1 MALSQSHTTTDECKH
16 CDAPIDEFYAPGY
29 CSESCYHAEQAEK
42 VLEVVRRDHR
52 LCGTCLGAIK
62 EIEPPS
68 EDWEHEHGSPVQTAI
83 AGGAE
88 YHNVDGAI
96 ALDTTECHAGRPTS
110 TDSVIGFE
118 YRTELGEGVVK
129 QLETDDGRRYYQ
141 AGVGCSCGNVHA
153 SQTEDVLRECNPA
166 RALANTIRTVRLLE
180 AEGKI
185 NKRVDK
191 ETFFETYRETSD
203 FDVALGQALYEP

>member
-1 MALSQSHTTTDECKH
+1 MI
-16 CDAPIDEFYAPGY
+16 CDVCQQPMGDDVE
-29 CSESCYHAEQAEK
+29 
-42 VLEVVRRDHR
+42 D
-52 LCGTCLGAIK
+52 
-62 EIEPPS
+62 PPR
-68 EDWEHEHGSPVQTAI
+68 TI
-83 AGGAE
+83 AGEPAHADCLE
-88 YHNVDGAI
+88 EHKHDTAAGAI